1 MWFIDRDRM
10 YKTMRALSGYHTGQ
24 IEVTDDSD
32 NDDDGEEDGIEG
44 DD

>member
-1 MWFIDRDRM
+1 MI
-10 YKTMRALSGYHTGQ
+10 KVLSGYYTGQ

>member
-1 MWFIDRDRM
+1 M
-10 YKTMRALSGYHTGQ
+10 YKTMRALSGYHTGW